1 MITDVIIKA
10 FETAKQRG
18 WDRIYISI
26 DIHDTMIKANYKT
39 NSIPTEFYPYAIEVL
54 QKLTKRSDIKLIL
67 YTCSHPHE
75 IEQYTELFKSH
86 DIVFDYVNENPEVK
100 TDLNGYGNYEK
111 KPYFN
116 VLMDDKAGFNPNTE
130 WRTINMIIDHF
141 TLNSIE

>member
-1 MITDVIIKA
+1 MITDVLIKA
-10 FETAKQRG
+10 FETAKKRG
-18 WDRIYISI
+18 WDRIFIAI
-26 DIHDTMIKANYKT
+26 DIHDTMIKANYEA
-39 NSIPTEFYPYAIEVL
+39 NSIPTEFYPYCIEVL

-116 VLMDDKAGFNPNTE
+116 VLMDDKAGFNPKTA
-130 WRTINMIIDHF
+130 WRTINMIIDHLS
-141 TLNSIE
+141 LN